1 MLAVLVWAGLRVFR
15 VHNVVYQRLA
25 WTVVLAGAL
34 LMPFLLPFTAHW
46 ARLSFATIP
55 AAAPM
60 HRLQAALSPV
70 VNSDS
75 PIADRSS
82 IPNPVAPVTAQV
94 VPPHRSHGRPKAG
107 TIIAH
112 VDSAPIALPRTAS
125 LHALD
130 VAPPTRAARPNLSVF
145 GFIALAYFLVATAF
159 LARLLLGFL
168 SAMRLWRTATPV
180 APGSNAIF
188 DADLNLRSSQKVS
201 SPVTIGSGI
210 VLPAGYTSWTEEKLR
225 IVLAHERSHVSQH
238 DFHLLILAS
247 LYTAVTW
254 FSPLGWWLKHKLS
267 DLGEAISDR
276 SGLNA
281 ASNRSAYAQILLE
294 FAAAPR
300 PTLIG
305 VAMARPSNISRR
317 IERLL
322 NESYLRHAFSGSG
335 RARVAVLLVPVVLF
349 AGAALVRV
357 QAATQPT
364 QASTQ
369 PTQIAPAPPSAGASL
384 APLAPPSADA
394 LPTPL
399 APPSADA
406 FSAPLAPPSA
416 DALPAAPAPP
426 SAAAMSVPQA
436 PRSADALPAPPAPPA
451 STEAPAPVAPI
462 EAAFATPPA
471 PPAPRAG
478 VGDASS
484 QSEATFDRNL
494 TFDGKLELSVATGSG
509 HIKLTRGSANQI
521 HIHGVVK
528 TNKDGDPSKVQ
539 EIAANPPIE
548 QTGNKITIGGHRD
561 QENLRNISID
571 YDIEAPADATLSAI
585 TGSGNITDTGV
596 GQDAKLQTGSGSINA
611 TGLEGGF
618 KIQTGSGNI
627 AVDGNGQGDAT
638 VQTGSGDIDVK
649 GVHGAL
655 KAQTGSGE
663 IKIAGTPSSAWK
675 LQTGSG
681 SVELA
686 TGNAPMNL
694 DATTGSGKISTEA
707 PAQQTSSEEDHH
719 HYRAQINGGGPEV
732 SVVTGSGSIH
742 VR

>member
-1 MLAVLVWAGLRVFR
+1 MLAVVVWAGLRVFR
-15 VHNVVYQRLA
+15 VRNVIYQRLA
-25 WTVVLAGAL
+25 WTAVLAGAL

-46 ARLSFATIP
+46 ARLSIATIP
-55 AAAPM
+55 AATPIN
-60 HRLQAALSPV
+60 RLQAALSPAPATDLSV
-70 VNSDS
+70 
-75 PIADRSS
+75 ADRSS
-82 IPNPVAPVTAQV
+82 IPGPAATITTLVAPS
-94 VPPHRSHGRPKAG
+94 HRSHATYKAG
-107 TIIAH
+107 AAVVH
-112 VDSAPIALPRTAS
+112 ADSAPIALPRTAS

-130 VAPPTRAARPNLSVF
+130 VAPPIRSSRLHFSAF
-145 GFIALAYFLVATAF
+145 GFIALAYFLVATAL
-159 LARLLLGFL
+159 LARLLLGFI
-168 SAMRLWRTATPV
+168 SAVRLWRSAMPII
-180 APGSNAIF
+180 PGSNAIF
-188 DADLNLRSSQKVS
+188 EADLNLRSSHKVS

-210 VLPAGYTSWTEEKLR
+210 VLPADYTTWTEEKLR
-225 IVLAHERSHVSQH
+225 IVLAHERSHVSH
-238 DFHLLILAS
+238 RDFHLLTVAS

-322 NESYLRHAFSGSG
+322 NDSYLRHAFSGNG
-335 RARVAVLLVPVVLF
+335 RARIAVLLVPVVLF

-364 QASTQ
+364 QAPNQ
-369 PTQIAPAPPSAGASL
+369 PTQIAPAANSIVGVSSVAPAAAALPAPPAPPSADALPAVPEPPSAATMS
-384 APLAPPSADA
+384 APPAPPSADA
-394 LPTPL
+394 LPTPP
-399 APPSADA
+399 AST
-406 FSAPLAPPSA
+406 
-416 DALPAAPAPP
+416 AAPAP
-426 SAAAMSVPQA
+426 
-436 PRSADALPAPPAPPA
+436 LP
-451 STEAPAPVAPI
+451 PI
-462 EAAFATPPA
+462 EAALAAPPA

-478 VGDASS
+478 GSDDGS
-484 QSEATFDRNL
+484 QFEAPFDRNL

-509 HIKLTRGSANQI
+509 HITLTRGSANQI
-521 HIHGVVK
+521 RIHGVVK
-528 TNKDGDPSKVQ
+528 TRRDGDTAKVQ
-539 EIAANPPIE
+539 EIAVNPPIE
-548 QTGNKITIGGHRD
+548 QAGNKITIGAHRD

-663 IKIAGTPSSAWK
+663 IKIAGTPSSAWR

-719 HYRAQINGGGPEV
+719 HYHAQINGGGPEV

>member
-1 MLAVLVWAGLRVFR
+1 MLTGIFEAALRSLLLAVLVWADLRVFR
-15 VHNVVYQRLA
+15 VHNVIYQRLA
-25 WTVVLAGAL
+25 WTAVLAGAV
-34 LMPFLLPFTAHW
+34 LMPFLLPFTAQW
-46 ARLSFATIP
+46 ATFSFATIQVSSP
-55 AAAPM
+55 LP
-60 HRLQAALSPV
+60 RVQSALSPAK
-70 VNSDS
+70 SLS
-75 PIADRSS
+75 APIAIPSS
-82 IPNPVAPVTAQV
+82 ISAQTTPPPIHVT
-94 VPPHRSHGRPKAG
+94 PPHRSTNTPKADAAV
-107 TIIAH
+107 AH
-112 VDSAPIALPRTAS
+112 VDPAPIVPARTTS
-125 LHALD
+125 ALD
-130 VAPPTRAARPNLSVF
+130 AVPPTHSTRPHISIFSL
-145 GFIALAYFLVATAF
+145 IALAYFLVATA
-159 LARLLLGFL
+159 LLIRLLLGFI
-168 SAMRLWRTATPV
+168 SAIRLWRSATPI
-180 APGSNAIF
+180 APSSNSFF
-188 DADLNLRSSQKVS
+188 DANLNLRTSNKIS

-210 VLPAGYTSWTEEKLR
+210 VLPTGYTSWSQEKLR
-225 IVLAHERSHVSQH
+225 IVLAHERTHVTQR
-238 DFHLLILAS
+238 DFHLLTLAS

-276 SGLNA
+276 SGLDA

-294 FAAAPR
+294 FAATPR

-305 VAMARPSNISRR
+305 VAMARPSSITRR

-322 NESYLRHAFSGSG
+322 NDSYLRHAFSGS
-335 RARVAVLLVPVVLF
+335 RSARLAVLLVPVVLF

-357 QAATQPT
+357 QAATQ
-364 QASTQ
+364 STQ
-369 PTQIAPAPPSAGASL
+369 TAPAPSSAGATL

-394 LPTPL
+394 LPATL
-399 APPSADA
+399 APPSTDA

-416 DALPAAPAPP
+416 DAFPAPASPSAPVPP
-426 SAAAMSVPQA
+426 SGPGSTVVPD
-436 PRSADALPAPPAPPA
+436 SATSTTLPPPPPDAFAL
-451 STEAPAPVAPI
+451 
-462 EAAFATPPA
+462 ATPPA
-471 PPAPRAG
+471 PPDPHAG
-478 VGDASS
+478 VGNAPAQVEAS
-484 QSEATFDRNL
+484 FDRNL

-509 HIKLTRGSANQI
+509 HITLTRGSANQI

-528 TNKDGDPSKVQ
+528 TNQDGDAAKVQ

-548 QTGNKITIGGHRD
+548 QAGNKITIGANRD
-561 QENLRNISID
+561 QEKLRNVSID
-571 YDIEAPADATLSAI
+571 YDIEAPADATLSAA

-596 GQDAKLQTGSGSINA
+596 GQNAKLQTGSGSIMA

-627 AVDGNGQGDAT
+627 SVDDNGQGDAT

-663 IKIAGTPSSAWK
+663 IKVAGTPSSAWK

-686 TGNAPMNL
+686 TGSAPMNL
-694 DATTGSGKISTEA
+694 DATTGSGRISTEG

>member
-1 MLAVLVWAGLRVFR
+1 VLSSLFEAALRSLMLAVLVWAGLRVFR
-15 VHNVVYQRLA
+15 VRNVIYQRLA

-55 AAAPM
+55 AVAPI
-60 HRLQAALSPV
+60 HDLQAAFSPAV
-70 VNSDS
+70 SSDS
-75 PIADRSS
+75 PIKDQSN
-82 IPNPVAPVTAQV
+82 IPGPVVPVTAQV
-94 VPPHRSHGRPKAG
+94 VPPHRYHGTPKSGA
-107 TIIAH
+107 TIAH
-112 VDSAPIALPRTAS
+112 LDSDPIAPPRAAS
-125 LHALD
+125 LHAVD
-130 VAPPTRAARPNLSVF
+130 VASPTRATRPHLSLF
-145 GFIALAYFLVATAF
+145 GFIALAYFLVATAL

-168 SAMRLWRTATPV
+168 SAMRLWRSATPV
-180 APGSNAIF
+180 ALGSNALF
-188 DADLNLRSSQKVS
+188 HAGLNLRSSQKVS

-210 VLPAGYTSWTEEKLR
+210 LLPAGYKSWNEEKLR

-238 DFHLLILAS
+238 DFLLLILAS

-281 ASNRSAYAQILLE
+281 ASTRSAYAQILLE
-294 FAAAPR
+294 FAATPR

-322 NESYLRHAFSGSG
+322 NDSYLRLAFSGNG

-349 AGAALVRV
+349 AGAALVSV
-357 QAATQPT
+357 QAATQPAQT
-364 QASTQ
+364 ATRSN
-369 PTQIAPAPPSAGASL
+369 QIAPAPPSAGASL

-394 LPTPL
+394 FSAPL

-416 DALPAAPAPP
+416 NAVPAAPAPP
-426 SAAAMSVPQA
+426 SAATFAA
-436 PRSADALPAPPAPPA
+436 PSAPPSADAFPPAAPIEAAMMAPPAPP
-451 STEAPAPVAPI
+451 V
-462 EAAFATPPA
+462 
-471 PPAPRAG
+471 PRARVSDEG
-478 VGDASS
+478 S
-484 QSEATFDRNL
+484 QAEATFDRNL
-494 TFDGKLELSVATGSG
+494 NFDGKLELSVATGSG
-509 HIKLTRGSANQI
+509 HITLTRGSANQI
-521 HIHGVVK
+521 RIHGVVK
-528 TNKDGDPSKVQ
+528 TNKDGDASKVQ

-548 QTGNKITIGGHRD
+548 QTGNKITIGGQNDER
-561 QENLRNISID
+561 LRNINID
-571 YDIEAPADATLSAI
+571 YDIEAPADATISAA

-596 GQDAKLQTGSGSINA
+596 GQNARLQTGSGSITA
-611 TGLEGGF
+611 TGLEGGY
-618 KIQTGSGNI
+618 KAQTGSGNI
-627 AVDGNGQGDAT
+627 SVDGNGQGDAT

-681 SVELA
+681 SVDLA